1 MLLDTKSFL
10 SQATFCLTVTPKQ
23 QVLFEASMEPHTRT
37 AIGNTREQCWAEK
50 SHDGSEEEQ
59 LGWSGSEM
67 GPKEA
72 WEVLIESGSIQHNV
86 AQ

>member
-50 SHDGSEEEQ
+50 
-59 LGWSGSEM
+59 M
-67 GPKEA
+67 GQKRSNWGGQGQKWGLKRHER
-72 WEVLIESGSIQHNV
+72 S
-86 AQ
+86 